1 MKVKAPKFSAKLPL
15 LLLTLSAFCAM
26 SSFVAAQ
33 AACDRPV
40 ARLDCAQMSSAAA
53 QIKVADN
60 DHEALAKHYE
70 NLAKE
75 AKARL
80 QENIAVLEEYEVNPD
95 YYGRQAQDIRSHASA
110 NIREY
115 EKALKENLDNAD
127 SHREMA
133 LEQNNRIN
141 KARTHLDRDFTAVK
155 SSNIFY
161 KEF

>member
-1 MKVKAPKFSAKLPL
+1 MKAPKLSAKLPVL
-15 LLLTLSAFCAM
+15 LSASLAFCAM
-26 SSFVAAQ
+26 SPFVAAQ

-53 QIKVADN
+53 QTEVADN

-70 NLAKE
+70 NLAKKAE
-75 AKARL
+75 ARL
-80 QENIAVLEEYEVNPD
+80 QENIAVLEEYEAHSY
-95 YYGRQAQDIRSHASA
+95 YYGRQGQDIRSHASA

-115 EKALKENLDNAD
+115 EKALKENLNNAD